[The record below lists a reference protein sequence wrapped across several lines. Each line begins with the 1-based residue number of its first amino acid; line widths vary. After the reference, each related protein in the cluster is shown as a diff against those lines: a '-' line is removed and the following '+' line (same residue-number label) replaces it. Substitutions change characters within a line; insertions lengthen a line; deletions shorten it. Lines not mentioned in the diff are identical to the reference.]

1 MSISITRS
9 LSSRPALP
17 SVQAKT
23 QKGAFDFSKFGNQ
36 ALNKLLDDIKNNSDF
51 RENLNKDEI
60 FRSVQDEFD
69 RMDENYKNDRSMG
82 DVNATVE
89 RTLEKVNAIID
100 RKVTLAG
107 IRDEVDP
114 KPHWTSDFLGK
125 AQEVGPL
132 EMLAGFKPILLD
144 VYI

>member
-9 LSSRPALP
+9 LPGRPAFP
-17 SVQAKT
+17 SVRAKT
-23 QKGAFDFSKFGNQ
+23 QKGAFDFSRFDNQ
-36 ALNKLLDDIKNNSDF
+36 ALNKLLDNMKNNSDF

-60 FRSVQDEFD
+60 IRSVQDEFD
-69 RMDENYKNDRSMG
+69 RMDANYKNDRSMG

-89 RTLEKVNAIID
+89 RTLEKVNAVID

-114 KPHWTSDFLGK
+114 KPDWTGDFLGS

-132 EMLAGFKPILLD
+132 KMAAGFNPIALD
-144 VYI
+144 MYI